1 MDVSFEL
8 SFQVLEND
16 GLLPKFVC
24 VHCWAKLADFHEFYK
39 AVDVAR
45 NAYFKKSVKEE
56 IPNFIEI
63 NCDGFIDD
71 VPLVKNEPVCIDVN
85 YLKPPLPENRQSES
99 QSGLMKSIA
108 FDSNNHDGESIE
120 CGEEFESKCD
130 FTFEEISLEP
140 TSVDA
145 PIENPLNS
153 QKETNE
159 VFKRETDQLDSGEL
173 YVKCA
178 LCKHPLRTPSEAHS
192 HYRTEHSENT
202 QDRQKLT
209 CCGRRLYPYE
219 IYSHAKYHLNRDAF
233 K

>member
-1 MDVSFEL
+1 MDILIEL

-16 GLLPKFVC
+16 DLLPKFVC
-24 VHCWAKLADFHEFYK
+24 VQCWAKLADFHEFYK

-45 NAYFKKSVKEE
+45 NAYFNNRVKEE
-56 IPNFIEI
+56 VPNFIEI
-63 NCDGFIDD
+63 NCDGFIGD
-71 VPLVKNEPVCIDVN
+71 VPLVKNEPICIDVN
-85 YLKPPLPENRQSES
+85 DLKPPPPEKRQNENKY
-99 QSGLMKSIA
+99 GLTTSIA

-140 TSVDA
+140 ASVDEA
-145 PIENPLNS
+145 
-153 QKETNE
+153 
-159 VFKRETDQLDSGEL
+159 FKRETDQLETDEL
-173 YVKCA
+173 CVKCA

-192 HYRTEHSENT
+192 HYRTQHSENT

-209 CCGRRLYPYE
+209 CCGRRLYPHE
-219 IYSHAKYHLNRDAF
+219 MSSHAKYHLNRDAF